1 MTVPQKLYNVL
12 LIGDTCWDVYNYCSN
27 TRLNPESSAP
37 LVQVENVSEGA
48 GMSANVRSCLKNLG
62 LRVKHI
68 TSPEPQWSIK
78 LRYIDTKTHQQLLRV
93 DTEQK
98 PDPAEL
104 ENSFAP
110 HLYDAVVI
118 SDYNKGFVTHE
129 TIDYV
134 CKYFDGPIFLDTKK
148 KKLAEYSRCFIKI
161 NEAEANAA
169 ESVPV
174 NTIVTLGAQ
183 GVRWYNEHWPAFRTQ
198 LVDVCGAGDAF
209 LAGMVYGYLTAQS
222 EMIEHGIVNAGIS
235 VSHLGTYA
243 PNLKELKQGLN
254 DYYQQCRD
262 Y

>member
-27 TRLNPESSAP
+27 TRLNPESAAP
-37 LVQVENVSEGA
+37 LVQVENVSDIA
-48 GMSANVRSCLKNLG
+48 GMSANVNHCLKNLG
-62 LRVKHI
+62 LKVKHL
-68 TSPEPQWSIK
+68 TSPESQWSIK

-93 DTEQK
+93 DTEQITY
-98 PDPAEL
+98 PVEL

-134 CKYFDGPIFLDTKK
+134 CANFDGPIFLDTKK
-148 KKLAEYSRCFIKI
+148 RKLAQYSRCFIKI
-161 NEAEANAA
+161 NEVEANAA
-169 ESVPV
+169 ESVPP
-174 NTIVTLGAQ
+174 TAIVTLGDK
-183 GVRWYNEHWPAFRTQ
+183 GVRWYNERWPAFHTQ

-209 LAGMVYGYLTAQS
+209 LAGMVYGFLTDKTQ
-222 EMIEHGIVNAGIS
+222 MIEYGIVNAGIS